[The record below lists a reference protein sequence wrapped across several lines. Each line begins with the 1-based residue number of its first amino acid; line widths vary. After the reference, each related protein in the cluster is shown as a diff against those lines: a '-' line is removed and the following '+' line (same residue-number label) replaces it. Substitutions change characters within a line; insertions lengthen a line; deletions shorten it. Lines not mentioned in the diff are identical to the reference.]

1 MAGPQQEFKTTIPG
15 DAGAIELACRAG
27 VSPRAVAVIAHPHPL
42 FGGTMDNKVV
52 TTLARAMAAAGAS
65 AYRFNFRG
73 VGKSQGS
80 HDDGRGETQ
89 DMLAVIS
96 YARGQHP
103 GLPLWLSGFSFGG
116 AVALA
121 AGAHAAAN
129 EMILVAPAF
138 ERLVGWHMAEGN
150 AGVPET
156 ALVIH
161 GENDETVLL
170 TSSFDWARSRNVP
183 VVVVPGADHFF
194 HQRLHLIR
202 QIVGRWLSAGAVAGE
217 ET

>member
-1 MAGPQQEFKTTIPG
+1 MSGPLQEFKTTITG
-15 DAGAIELACRAG
+15 DAGVIELACRTG

-52 TTLARAMAAAGAS
+52 TTVAREMAAAGAS

-73 VGKSQGS
+73 VGKSAGS

-89 DMLAVIS
+89 DMISVIN
-96 YARGQHP
+96 YVRGQHP

-116 AVALA
+116 AVAFA
-121 AGAHAAAN
+121 AGTHAAAS

-138 ERLVGWHMAEGN
+138 ERVVGWVRPDGE
-150 AGVPET
+150 AGVPDT
-156 ALVIH
+156 ALLIH

-170 TSSFDWARSRNVP
+170 ASSFDWARPRNVP

-202 QIVGRWLSAGAVAGE
+202 QIVGRWLSAGAAAD
-217 ET
+217 